1 MQVFG
6 SGPRL
11 DAPQGDATRQAV
23 AALRGYAYQL
33 YVSSLAWLALG
44 DGAIL
49 HLEVAEDYSVTT
61 QQALA
66 GTQVKDTAGSGNIT
80 LQTEGVR
87 TAIDAYVD
95 LVARNPSRTV
105 SLHYL
110 TTSEIGLERNK
121 AHRIDATPALHY
133 WRRAAAGADPA
144 PLRVLIAALDL
155 KEVTRI
161 HLESLSDEAFRND
174 FLQRIHWDCGA
185 PGLSDVR
192 SDLEVGFIEY
202 VASAR
207 RLSSHTAR
215 NLTSAVLERILL
227 TAVSKEGRAL
237 RRADL
242 LALIDEA
249 TLVAVPI
256 EQLAAAFQ
264 GPGATNTISRTELLV
279 PASDL
284 PLPATYAPRNA
295 LVATI
300 DAARRA
306 CGLAI
311 ASGATGLGKSLA
323 ARLVAAQSGAPWSIA
338 DFRHLPPAETAAR
351 LAHLQGE
358 LAASSAMH
366 VILDDLNELD
376 DPAVRDALARVLA
389 SLRRRDKTAIVT
401 TYRAPANTT
410 LHQLAPGAVPP
421 IDMPYFDEAEVGGL
435 VAAAG
440 GDAKYAGSVYRAAA
454 NGHPQLTMAALLH
467 LKSRNWSRASISAVL
482 GGQLQSEIGAERRAV
497 RQRLVGALSA
507 DAQTLLLRTSLIRG
521 GFTRNLAIQ
530 IAGLDPAVA
539 RGGLVLD
546 ELVGPWIEPFRRNR
560 LRVSPLLEDA
570 AADVFS
576 GAERRA
582 VHRCV
587 ADAMMRGKDM
597 DAADA
602 PAAMHHALNS
612 EETDL
617 VVAFAQSV
625 ITCNFE
631 MIEMLAPFLAELMFL
646 PTDTL
651 IFPQDLAASTMMRLT
666 QLLVLLPYGSPK
678 RARACWD
685 ALEQERIHVK
695 GEELFESFALSKLL
709 LHPRTGELFEDW
721 LEILLRF
728 DRLCQSEPRL
738 AATSRNFTSKSGS
751 NPHVSGVL
759 FAGQLRNIQTI
770 ARFRTILE
778 RLEREDAG
786 TRERLFSSFQ
796 PGRGDIS
803 VLVNHGWL
811 KESRTEGF
819 DWEVAQH
826 EYGVCAELAMRWGN
840 PMLASRCAIAQAMC
854 IDENGGDAERALICL
869 TEAEARIGFDVAF
882 GRARAKIHW
891 RRRDHAAALPLLTA
905 AAEAGGQDTLE
916 RAHIARE
923 AGISAAI
930 LGDWPAAQLWF
941 ERAQAAAAT
950 PAEIPSVRAM
960 AIGLLADTAQAAYQ
974 AGRPDIAILKMR
986 EALTALPTIDEEGT
1000 LAEAHCH
1007 RVVRHGLLWLYRE
1020 ITGTKAGGQ
1029 EEVVYQPGAASNPEP
1044 LEAIR
1049 SHPVIAL
1056 DLTFYF
1062 LAEAD
1067 HELAEPT
1074 GFYREFRSFLV
1085 DGPILSSEI
1094 SAAIAEDH
1102 KAIATH
1108 DPTDFVARV
1117 RRHASMT
1124 RIISSGEAREGV
1136 DQLKN
1141 PKRGTIPLA
1150 VIDADAPSDIHRAA
1164 EDYMLSFATGAATA
1178 RAFDAIASIVEQ
1190 GLAAPEVAALHPLLR
1205 RMDGALGTLTSD
1217 REGAANSIWVVRD
1230 DLSGRP
1236 AEFCWAAVWLLFH
1249 VNSSR
1254 LRDGVAQPLIAWIFA
1269 GTDHLVRNAR
1279 FRLSLPATTA
1289 PPVEA
1294 LLAAPERTM
1303 AAAARLLLVLAPA
1316 VATSL
1321 IPQVRST
1328 LEEIAGIAPGVGTQ
1342 APSG

>member
-11 DAPQGDATRQAV
+11 DSPQGDAARQAV

-33 YVSSLAWLALG
+33 YASSLAWLALG
-44 DGAIL
+44 DRSIL

-61 QQALA
+61 QHALE
-66 GTQVKDTAGSGNIT
+66 GTQVKDTVRSGNIT
-80 LQTEGVR
+80 LQSEGVR

-95 LVARNPSRTV
+95 LVARNPYRTV

-121 AHRIDATPALHY
+121 AHRVDATPALHY
-133 WRRAAAGADPA
+133 WRRASAGADPA
-144 PLRVLIAALDL
+144 PLRALISSLDL
-155 KEVTRI
+155 KQATRI
-161 HLESLSDEAFRND
+161 YLESLSDEAFRND

-192 SDLEVGFIEY
+192 ADLEAGLIEY

-207 RLSSHTAR
+207 KLSSHTAKT
-215 NLTSAVLERILL
+215 LTSAVLERVLR
-227 TAVSKEGRAL
+227 TATSDEGRAL

-249 TLVAVPI
+249 ALVAVPI

-264 GPGATNTISRTELLV
+264 GLGTANTISRTPLLV
-279 PASDL
+279 PANDL
-284 PLPATYAPRNA
+284 PLPETYAPRNA
-295 LVATI
+295 LVAAI
-300 DAARRA
+300 DAARCA

-311 ASGATGLGKSLA
+311 ASGGTGLGKSLA
-323 ARLVAAQSGAPWSIA
+323 ARLVAAQSGVPWSIA
-338 DFRHLPPAETAAR
+338 DFRHLSPEETAAR
-351 LAHLQGE
+351 LAQLQGE
-358 LAASSAMH
+358 LAASPATH

-376 DPAVRDALARVLA
+376 DPMVRDALVRVLA
-389 SLRRRDKTAIVT
+389 SLGRRDTTAIVT
-401 TYRAPANTT
+401 TYRAPASTT

-421 IDMPYFDEAEVGGL
+421 VDIPYLHEGEVAGL
-435 VAAAG
+435 VTAAG
-440 GDAKYAGSVYRAAA
+440 GDPKYAGSVYRAAA

-467 LKSRNWSRASISAVL
+467 LKNSNWSRASIAAVL

-497 RQRLVGALSA
+497 RQRLVGSLSA

-521 GFTRNLAIQ
+521 GFSRNLAIQ

-546 ELVGPWIEPFRRNR
+546 QLVGPWIEPFRRNQ
-560 LRVSPLLEDA
+560 LRVSPLLDNA
-570 AADVFS
+570 AIDVFS
-576 GAERRA
+576 AAELRA
-582 VHRCV
+582 IHRCV
-587 ADAMMRGKDM
+587 AGAMMRGKDM
-597 DAADA
+597 DAVDA

-612 EETDL
+612 EDTDL
-617 VVAFAQSV
+617 VVGFALSV
-625 ITCNFE
+625 ITCN
-631 MIEMLAPFLAELMFL
+631 IGIIDMLAPFLAELMFL
-646 PTDTL
+646 PVDAP
-651 IFPQDLAASTMMRLT
+651 IFPTDMAASAMMRFA
-666 QLLVLLPYGSPK
+666 QLLVLLPYGSPE
-678 RARACWD
+678 RARACWN
-685 ALEQERIHVK
+685 AFEQERVYVL
-695 GEELFESFALSKLL
+695 GEEMFEGFALSKLL

-728 DRLCQSEPRL
+728 DRLCQSDQRL
-738 AATSRNFTSKSGS
+738 AVTSHNFKSQLGS

-759 FAGQLRNIQTI
+759 FAGQLRSIQTVT
-770 ARFRTILE
+770 RFREIME
-778 RLEREDAG
+778 RLDREDAG
-786 TRERLFSSFQ
+786 TRERLFSPFQ

-811 KESRTEGF
+811 KESRTGDF
-819 DWEVAQH
+819 DWEAAQRD
-826 EYGVCAELAMRWGN
+826 YGACADLAMRWAN
-840 PMLASRCAIAQAMC
+840 PMLASRCAIARAVC
-854 IDENGGDAERALICL
+854 IDENGDDAERALVCL
-869 TEAEARIGFDVAF
+869 TDAEAQIGTDMVF

-905 AAEAGGQDTLE
+905 AAEAGGQDIIE
-916 RAHIARE
+916 RAYIARE

-941 ERAQAAAAT
+941 ERAQAAAAIRT
-950 PAEIPSVRAM
+950 EIPSVRAM

-974 AGRPDIAILKMR
+974 AGRPDVAILKMR
-986 EALTALPTIDEEGT
+986 DALTALPTIDEDGT
-1000 LAEAHCH
+1000 LTEAHCH
-1007 RVVRHGLLWLYRE
+1007 RVVRHGLLWLYRK

-1056 DLTFYF
+1056 DLSFYL
-1062 LAEAD
+1062 LADAD
-1067 HELAEPT
+1067 QALTEPT
-1074 GFYREFRSFLV
+1074 GFYREFRTYLV

-1102 KAIATH
+1102 KAITTH
-1108 DPTDFVARV
+1108 DPSDFVARV
-1117 RRHASMT
+1117 RRHASIVRMVA
-1124 RIISSGEAREGV
+1124 SGEAREAAE
-1136 DQLKN
+1136 QLKN

-1150 VIDADAPSDIHRAA
+1150 VIDADAPSEIHRAA
-1164 EDYMLSFATGAATA
+1164 EDYMLSFATGAAMA
-1178 RAFDAIASIVEQ
+1178 RAFHAIASIVEQ
-1190 GLAAPEVAALHPLLR
+1190 GLAAPEVAALHPLLH
-1205 RMDGALGTLTSD
+1205 RMSGVVSPLTTD
-1217 REGAANSIWVVRD
+1217 REGAANSIWLVQD

-1254 LRDGVAQPLIAWIFA
+1254 LRDGVVQPLIAWIFA
-1269 GTDHLVRNAR
+1269 GADHLVRNAR
-1279 FRLSLPATTA
+1279 FRLSLPAMTV

-1294 LLAAPERTM
+1294 LLATPERTM
-1303 AAAARLLLVLAPA
+1303 ASAARLLLVLAPA
-1316 VATSL
+1316 VATRF

-1328 LEEIAGIAPGVGTQ
+1328 LEEIAGIARSGETQ
-1342 APSG
+1342 APG